1 MSFNAKKFAGNL
13 FVITALSTIGIIYY
27 TFVFKVWV
35 PKGTELLSTRIVLAV
50 FHVLFFMLVWS
61 FF

>member
-1 MSFNAKKFAGNL
+1 MVINTKKVAGNL
-13 FVITALSTIGIIYY
+13 FVMTALSTIGIIYY
-27 TFVFKVWV
+27 TYVVKVWI
-35 PKGTELLSTRIVLAV
+35 PKGTELFSTRIVLAV